1 MRPLRPSHAPMHHLR
16 KSITDSQPRTG
27 GEERACLI
35 DGLEAA
41 FYTFGMRRRK
51 APSHWFIRP
60 LRHLS
65 SIWLLST
72 YCALNG
78 AVCSES
84 AAAQAAAI
92 LCFE

>member
-27 GEERACLI
+27 GEECACLI
-35 DGLEAA
+35 DGLVAA

-51 APSHWFIRP
+51 APSRWFICSFPR
-60 LRHLS
+60 LS

-72 YCALNG
+72 YCVL
-78 AVCSES
+78 
-84 AAAQAAAI
+84 AARSQVMSRQ
-92 LCFE
+92 LQSLYVK